1 MCSLPNQSLII
12 VKVLGGGEG
21 KGGKELQ
28 VGVSSVQTKGQVVQ
42 NRDKNLMKLAYSI
55 FKDVSL
61 RATLWNFFEMK
72 FDISVVSIG

>member
-12 VKVLGGGEG
+12 VKVLGGEG

-61 RATLWNFFEMK
+61 RATLWNFF
-72 FDISVVSIG
+72 

>member
-1 MCSLPNQSLII
+1 MWSLPNQSLII
-12 VKVLGGGEG
+12 VKVLGAGGR
-21 KGGKELQ
+21 GGKEVH
-28 VGVSSVQTKGQVVQ
+28 VGVSSVQTEGQVVQ

-72 FDISVVSIG
+72 FDISVVSIE

>member
-12 VKVLGGGEG
+12 VKVLGGGG
-21 KGGKELQ
+21 KGGKEVQ

>member
-21 KGGKELQ
+21 KGGKEVQ

-42 NRDKNLMKLAYSI
+42 NRDKNLMKLACSI

-61 RATLWNFFEMK
+61 RATLWIFFKMK
-72 FDISVVSIG
+72 FDISVVSRE

>member
-12 VKVLGGGEG
+12 VKVLGAGGR
-21 KGGKELQ
+21 GGKEVQ
-28 VGVSSVQTKGQVVQ
+28 VGVSSVQTEGQVVQ

-61 RATLWNFFEMK
+61 RATRWNFF
-72 FDISVVSIG
+72 

>member
-1 MCSLPNQSLII
+1 MCNLPNQSLII
-12 VKVLGGGEG
+12 VKGLGGGGG
-21 KGGKELQ
+21 KGGKEVQ

-61 RATLWNFFEMK
+61 RATRWNFF
-72 FDISVVSIG
+72 

>member
-61 RATLWNFFEMK
+61 RATLWNFFLNE
-72 FDISVVSIG
+72 I